1 MVIGIIGGSGLADV
15 EGLEFGNEHTVNTP
29 YGDTSAPIRQ
39 ADHNG
44 IEVMFL
50 ARHGAGHHLP
60 PHSINYRANLW
71 ALKHL
76 GVDHIIAVNAV
87 GGITTNMGPEII
99 ALPDQLIDY
108 TYGRE
113 HTFSSSGDDV
123 LQHVDFSHP
132 YDESLRKRLAAAFY
146 RCNVNY
152 QYGGVYGATQGP
164 RLETAAEVS
173 KLERDGCDLV
183 GMTGMPEAGLA
194 RELGIAYSSVCL
206 VVNWAAGKSD
216 SLITMA
222 EIEAVMATG
231 MNNVRRG
238 LLGFLDSLHTVDSL
252 ATVDSI

>member
-1 MVIGIIGGSGLADV
+1 MAIGIIGGSGLADI
-15 EGLEFGNEHTVNTP
+15 EGLNFFDEHNVNTP
-29 YGDTSAPIRQ
+29 YGDISAPIRQ
-39 ADHNG
+39 ANHNG
-44 IEVMFL
+44 LAVMFL
-50 ARHGAGHHLP
+50 ARHGSGHHLP
-60 PHSINYRANLW
+60 PHKINYRANLW
-71 ALKHL
+71 ALKQL
-76 GVDHIIAVNAV
+76 GVDQIIAVNAV
-87 GGITTNMGPEII
+87 GGITTTMGPEVI

-108 TYGRE
+108 TSGRE

-123 LQHVDFSHP
+123 LQHVDFTHP
-132 YDESLRKRLAAAFY
+132 YDESLRKSLAAAFD
-146 RCNVNY
+146 RSNVNY
-152 QYGGVYGATQGP
+152 QYNGVYGATQGP

-216 SLITMA
+216 NLITMA

-238 LLGFLDSLHTVDSL
+238 LLSYLDSLNSVDI
-252 ATVDSI
+252 T